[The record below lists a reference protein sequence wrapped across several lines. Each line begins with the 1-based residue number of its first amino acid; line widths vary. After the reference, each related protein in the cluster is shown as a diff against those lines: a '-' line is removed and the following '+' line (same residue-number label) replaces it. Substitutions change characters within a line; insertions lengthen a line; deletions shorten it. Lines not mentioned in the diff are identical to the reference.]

1 MALYQLRKNA
11 INSVNLISI
20 VYLNQNV
27 TTMYG
32 FDIFYILSFTT
43 RKTEIHSKD
52 AIQSFHPSIISSL
65 SFIYVEQR
73 LLNINL

>member
-52 AIQSFHPSIISSL
+52 AIQSFHP
-65 SFIYVEQR
+65 F
-73 LLNINL
+73 LLFMLNSVC